1 MRAKE
6 RGTKSIKDLF
16 IHVDHP
22 DFEVHNFSSLAEK
35 TGWSPTG
42 LSDAYAQGRFTLIA
56 TNFYS
61 SKNMFAIKKS
71 EIAYV
76 KALRDTVSQKR
87 GAKHKRIDERNH
99 SR

>member
-1 MRAKE
+1 MKLRHS
-6 RGTKSIKDLF
+6 KSKKDLF

-42 LSDAYAQGRFTLIA
+42 LADLYAMSRFKLIA
-56 TNFYS
+56 TNFYA
-61 SKNMFAIKKS
+61 SKNMFAILKS
-71 EIAYV
+71 EIAFI
-76 KALRDTVSQKR
+76 KALRAT
-87 GAKHKRIDERNH
+87 AKQAPGKKHERTDERNF